1 MLEAGFWGLVGG
13 LALVL
18 GAVAGV
24 VRDVPTRVIGAVMAF
39 GAGVLISAL
48 AFELTA
54 EAFDASGGRE
64 VVLGL
69 LGGALTFYLGDRWL
83 DSRGGVDRKRSGGQ
97 QAGSAAQGL
106 VLGALLDGIPESV
119 AIGVSLVDG
128 GTVGVAIVAA
138 VFLSNVPE
146 GMSAATGLVKA
157 GRSKRWVI
165 GLWVAVAL
173 ISGLASLVGYAVLGD
188 ASASVVAVI
197 QAFAAGAILTMLADT
212 MMPEAFEDRGRS
224 VGLFTTLGFVLG
236 LPAEPGVSE
245 ARAGAPGGRPCRA
258 PSTVPAASTEPW
270 GRRGP
275 AGHFRTSV
283 HASPL
288 FAAALLRL
296 ARHVRAD
303 HGRRRRGRPRRAAR
317 ALRELDPALR
327 LVAVEVADRPDDLPD
342 GIGWLA
348 RAAGDRRTPSS
359 SRTSGWTTCRS
370 TWSSWRRTACASW
383 RCRWTAASGSGG
395 PAVAGGRA
403 VGGRLVAAG
412 RGRVAGR
419 GGSQPGRG
427 VGVGRVVG
435 TPRSRAGRRL
445 RARPGRATGGRVA
458 DGVPQRASRS
468 RPCRTGPA
476 T

>member
-165 GLWVAVAL
+165 GLWVTVAV

-224 VGLFTTLGFVLG
+224 VGLFTTLGFVL
-236 LPAEPGVSE
+236 A
-245 ARAGAPGGRPCRA
+245 
-258 PSTVPAASTEPW
+258 
-270 GRRGP
+270 
-275 AGHFRTSV
+275 F
-283 HASPL
+283 
-288 FAAALLRL
+288 LL
-296 ARHVRAD
+296 
-303 HGRRRRGRPRRAAR
+303 
-317 ALRELDPALR
+317 
-327 LVAVEVADRPDDLPD
+327 
-342 GIGWLA
+342 
-348 RAAGDRRTPSS
+348 
-359 SRTSGWTTCRS
+359 
-370 TWSSWRRTACASW
+370 
-383 RCRWTAASGSGG
+383 
-395 PAVAGGRA
+395 
-403 VGGRLVAAG
+403 
-412 RGRVAGR
+412 
-419 GGSQPGRG
+419 SQ
-427 VGVGRVVG
+427 
-435 TPRSRAGRRL
+435 A
-445 RARPGRATGGRVA
+445 
-458 DGVPQRASRS
+458 
-468 RPCRTGPA
+468 
-476 T
+476 